1 MYLSATCPERALEFG
16 SSITRGC
23 MPCVPSCMCATSP
36 SMINACVFSRKPSV
50 QQYANIAK
58 QAAGSERGAG
68 AVSHGEGMHP
78 SNESGGIGAGRD
90 RSAGHERGFGPLA
103 HRCGAAIEASFGGRK
118 RRSTSSG
125 SSVLGLVAIHQRYDA
140 VSLCIDVSAIA
151 ARYTAAIHRAIMM
164 YRDCCV

>member
-1 MYLSATCPERALEFG
+1 MR
-16 SSITRGC
+16 SSFEDASQGPRMVCSVGRSVDARGC
-23 MPCVPSCMCATSP
+23 MPCVLSCRCATSP
-36 SMINACVFSRKPSV
+36 SMIKAGSSSWQPSV

-90 RSAGHERGFGPLA
+90 HSAGHERGFGPLA

-118 RRSTSSG
+118 RRSTIYILWEQTG
-125 SSVLGLVAIHQRYDA
+125 SLQRQLSHETKETDFFLRSISRTGESY
-140 VSLCIDVSAIA
+140 VIKTI
-151 ARYTAAIHRAIMM
+151 
-164 YRDCCV
+164 